1 MSIDNFIAEVHGKD
15 GAGLAKS
22 NRYMVVIDVPRG
34 PSANNLGQ
42 LSRFSDIN
50 AGQNQYGRYS
60 QLINGQRL
68 VNLYCEATSLPSMN
82 IDTKLNKQYGPGRE
96 IPYGHSYTPV
106 NFTFYMDREYTVKKF
121 FDAWQRTIIDPDTSK
136 TNYYNEYVT
145 SVHILALD
153 AKDSVDANGTLRA
166 KYQCTLIEAYP
177 KTVAEIAYSASN
189 SEVARLQVSMQFRKW
204 KETTAVTGIGS
215 LGSNIVMNDYVTYN
229 PVQSV
234 QARSDANFAKM
245 EADVADLW

>member
-1 MSIDNFIAEVHGKD
+1 MSIDNFIAEVHGRD

-34 PSANNLGQ
+34 PSANNLGR
-42 LSRFSDIN
+42 SFRFSGTD
-50 AGQNQYGRYS
+50 AGSNQYGKYS
-60 QLINGQRL
+60 QLVSGQRL
-68 VNLYCEATSLPSMN
+68 VNLYCEATSLPSFN

-96 IPYGHSYTPV
+96 LPYGHSYTPV

-121 FDAWQRTIIDPDTSK
+121 FDAWQRMIIDPNTSK
-136 TNYYNEYVT
+136 VNYYNEYVT

-153 AKDSVDANGTLRA
+153 AKDSIDQNGTLRA
-166 KYQCTLIEAYP
+166 KYQCTLVEAYP

-204 KETTAVTGIGS
+204 QETTASTGVGS
-215 LGSNIVMNDYVTYN
+215 LGSNLVLNDYIEYN

-234 QARSDANFAKM
+234 QARSAENFDRM
-245 EADVADLW
+245 NSEVADLW

>member
-1 MSIDNFIAEVHGKD
+1 MSIDNFIAEVRE

-34 PSANNLGQ
+34 PSANNFGRSSSFSGLGPGIN
-42 LSRFSDIN
+42 RF
-50 AGQNQYGRYS
+50 GRYS
-60 QLINGQRL
+60 QLLNGQRL

-106 NFTFYMDREYTVKKF
+106 NFTFYMDGDYTVKKF
-121 FDAWQRTIIDPDTSK
+121 FDAWQKTIIDPDTSK

-153 AKDSVDANGTLRA
+153 AKDSVDAGGTLRA

-177 KTVAEIAYSASN
+177 KTVAEVAFSASS

-204 KETTAVTGIGS
+204 KETTAATGIGS
-215 LGSNIVMNDYVTYN
+215 LGSNITREDYIEYDTTASAITRS
-229 PVQSV
+229 QS
-234 QARSDANFAKM
+234 SMAKLN
-245 EADVADLW
+245 ADVEDLW